1 MTATRRL
8 AIFDLDGTISRHDT
22 FVPFVFGFL
31 LRRPWRLPRLLLAL
45 PAALGYPLGLV
56 DRGGLKAAMIRAGF
70 GGLTRAELA
79 DWAERY
85 VPRVIATG
93 LHAQALAA
101 IEAHRRSGDALVL
114 MSASPDLYVPL
125 LGRRLGFAS
134 TVCTEVAWDGDRL
147 AGTLASPNRRGEEK
161 TRCLEILRATHPG
174 LAVIAY
180 GNSES
185 DLDHLR
191 RCDEGVYVN
200 GGAALRGSPLAQGLR
215 HVDWA

>member
-1 MTATRRL
+1 VSATRRL

-22 FVPFVFGFL
+22 FMPFLLGFL
-31 LRRPWRLPRLLLAL
+31 LRHPWRLPRLLLAL
-45 PAALGYPLGLV
+45 PAVLGFPLGV
-56 DRGGLKAAMIRAGF
+56 VGRGPLKAALIRAGF
-70 GGLTRAELA
+70 GDLSRSQIS

-93 LHAQALAA
+93 LFAQALAA
-101 IEAHRRSGDALVL
+101 IDAHRRDGDALVL

-125 LGRRLGFAS
+125 LGRRLGFDR
-134 TVCTEVAWDGDRL
+134 TVCTEITWNGERLEGRL
-147 AGTLASPNRRGEEK
+147 ATPNRRGEEK
-161 TRCLEILRATHPG
+161 TRCLEKLRADYPA
-174 LAVIAY
+174 LDVIAY

-200 GGAALRGSPLAQGLR
+200 GGPALRRNPLAQGLR